1 VKPSAL
7 KKEHPA
13 LPKMK
18 FINCFILFWA
28 IFGLL
33 DPDPESE
40 TDPGTPLNPDQICIR
55 IRIHNPGNNGN

>member
-1 VKPSAL
+1 MPLQRTSKPSAL

-18 FINCFILFWA
+18 CINFFLCLRV

-33 DPDPESE
+33 DSDPDPES
-40 TDPGTPLNPDQICIR
+40 GTLLRYLVVILRTFSSC
-55 IRIHNPGNNGN
+55 